1 MDQNK
6 IDGSTHDDDNDRSLS
21 IEHVPVDLMGEI
33 LSRQPAK
40 SIGRSRSVSKLWSSI
55 TTTQGFIKSFAAR
68 SSESSQPCDLLIFS
82 KRDKL
87 FVFSFPQTES
97 YQFKIPRDG
106 FLQRYDSV
114 HGMVY
119 LETSTQLM
127 IWNPTMKRFFT
138 LPEPEGSE
146 GKYITG
152 SLGYDP
158 IDCKYKALCHLTGDK
173 IGTLTLGS
181 QESWRILSQG
191 FPSHSRRMSDCV
203 ICINGVIYY
212 QCFSGLSLAHAIM
225 SFHVRSEKFHLINY
239 PSRDGCFFVSY
250 EGRLALM
257 VSSNGH
263 SGIELWILVNA
274 ENHEWVYKHFPTP
287 YLRQTFWVLRDMKL
301 KGVTDAGE
309 FIYVYTPFSI
319 YTRRGDLIHLSSD
332 DWSGFI
338 VIYFDPK
345 ENSSRVVKFLGISI
359 DDLKRLRVLGSEL
372 IEGLSV
378 VPNHIESLMSL

>member
-1 MDQNK
+1 
-6 IDGSTHDDDNDRSLS
+6 
-21 IEHVPVDLMGEI
+21 MGEI

-114 HGMVY
+114 HGLVY

-173 IGTLTLGS
+173 IGILTLGS

-274 ENHEWVYKHFPTP
+274 ENHEWVYKHF
-287 YLRQTFWVLRDMKL
+287 R
-301 KGVTDAGE
+301 E